1 MFYGILTVVFLILFI
16 GLWVWAWQPRLRKGF
31 EATARLA
38 VDDNTIPPSEVRSD
52 RHEEAGP

>member
-1 MFYGILTVVFLILFI
+1 MLSGILTSVLLVLFG

-38 VDDNTIPPSEVRSD
+38 VDDDTIPPGEVRAD
-52 RHEEAGP
+52 HEEAGQ